1 MTDRTQIMQEAVA
14 WFARLRDLEASEAD
28 WLAFIDWIEADP
40 ERRLAY
46 DTVELA
52 WVDADEDSPEDR
64 FEDVPG
70 RLKPAND
77 DRPVRGARRRWM
89 YGVAATAAC
98 AVLALGVWTQTMR
111 PQVERHAT
119 GDKAETITL
128 ADGSEVWLNRHTT
141 LEARIGRRQRDIL
154 LGGGEAAFDVTHDA
168 ARPFIVHAG
177 DRNVRVLG
185 TAFDVIHQGE
195 RFVVQVERGRVAV
208 TPSGAAQPTPLS
220 AGQSLRQSGRG
231 AVSVATEDPE
241 AIGVRRDGILVY
253 HEARLADVVDDL
265 SLYLDKTVIADDA
278 ARELRFSG
286 VLKAD
291 DEVTVLGQLE
301 AFAPVRIVRAS
312 NEVRITAR

>member
-1 MTDRTQIMQEAVA
+1 MEEAVA
-14 WFARLRDLEASEAD
+14 WFARLRDLEAGEAD

-46 DTVELA
+46 DAVERA
-52 WVDADEDSPEDR
+52 WVEAEDEDAAAP
-64 FEDVPG
+64 
-70 RLKPAND
+70 LKPAND
-77 DRPVRGARRRWM
+77 DRPVHGGRRRWM

-98 AVLALGVWTQTMR
+98 AVLALGVWTQMAGHH
-111 PQVERHAT
+111 VERHVT
-119 GDKAETITL
+119 GDRAETIIL
-128 ADGSEVWLNRHTT
+128 ADGSEVWLNRNTT

-168 ARPFIVHAG
+168 GRPFVVSTG
-177 DRNVRVLG
+177 DHSVRVLG

-208 TPSGAAQPTPLS
+208 TPAGSGRATALS

-231 AVSVATEDPE
+231 AVSVASADPTT
-241 AIGVRRDGILVY
+241 IGVRRDGILVY
-253 HEARLADVVDDL
+253 HEARLAEVVDDL
-265 SLYLDKTVIADDA
+265 SLYLDKAVIADDA

-291 DEVTVLGQLE
+291 DEVAVLGQLE